1 MAVLVA
7 SLLAG
12 ASAASAQTIRVGFH
26 APLTGFAA
34 SDGKS
39 ALNGAELALEQING
53 AGGVQGRKLEFV
65 VHDDQA
71 KADQAVPL
79 ANKYIGE
86 GLKIVISGSYSAPTR
101 AAAGVFDGPRSR
113 TSPHTRS
120 TRTSRARASTCSGP
134 RSWARFRGEP
144 RPSSSVRA

>member
-1 MAVLVA
+1 MRSIRGIGLAVLVA

-53 AGGVQGRKLEFV
+53 AGGRGTCWP
-65 VHDDQA
+65 A
-71 KADQAVPL
+71 P
-79 ANKYIGE
+79 
-86 GLKIVISGSYSAPTR
+86 SAR
-101 AAAGVFDGPRSR
+101 CES
-113 TSPHTRS
+113 
-120 TRTSRARASTCSGP
+120 
-134 RSWARFRGEP
+134 
-144 RPSSSVRA
+144 